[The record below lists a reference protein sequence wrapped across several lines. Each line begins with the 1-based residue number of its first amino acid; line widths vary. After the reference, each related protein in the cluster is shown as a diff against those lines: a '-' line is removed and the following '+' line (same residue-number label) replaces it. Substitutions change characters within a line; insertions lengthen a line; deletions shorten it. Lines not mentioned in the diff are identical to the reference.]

1 MSLPSRERGLK
12 PEVAAALVNV
22 ETSLPSRERGLKH
35 ADITCIRLARMS
47 LPSRERGL
55 KHQPP
60 PNPLRQCHVAPF
72 TGAWI
77 ETTSHTAKLYRC
89 TVAPFTGAWI
99 ETQTLYQGQRVYLS
113 VSLPSRERG
122 LKLLLLVA
130 LALFRLVAPFTGAWI
145 ETSQSSQSSSSA
157 PVAPFTG
164 AWIETSARR
173 RRWWW

>member
-1 MSLPSRERGLK
+1 MK

-77 ETTSHTAKLYRC
+77 ETRVRLLLKALTCVAPFTGAWIETTSHTAKLYRC

-99 ETQTLYQGQRVYLS
+99 ETQRAAARVLS
-113 VSLPSRERG
+113 H
-122 LKLLLLVA
+122 K
-130 LALFRLVAPFTGAWI
+130 VAPFTGAWI
-145 ETSQSSQSSSSA
+145 ETALACRSCSLS
-157 PVAPFTG
+157 TG
-164 AWIETSARR
+164 RSLHGSVD
-173 RRWWW
+173 